1 MAMTLTLTISAALL
15 FVCVALLL
23 VERIGARRRQ
33 FELERTNRELV
44 SVNSRLAELA
54 AHDALTGLYNRRHFY
69 EVLRTEFQ
77 RSRRHHRPLTVLMV
91 DIDHF
96 KRINDEHGHL
106 QGDRVLAEVG
116 QLLSGELRQTDVVAR
131 YGGDEFALILPET
144 GQDPAMVVAEKLRG
158 TVERQRF
165 VHAGVCNELTISVG
179 VAGLDQTLMSED
191 ALMRLTDG
199 ALYRAKEAGRN
210 RVECAPQGVTA
221 LASVN
226 GRKRGALA
234 GAAR

>member
-1 MAMTLTLTISAALL
+1 MTLTLIVSAVVLTVCLLALL
-15 FVCVALLL
+15 F
-23 VERIGARRRQ
+23 ERIGARRRQ
-33 FELERTNRELV
+33 LELERTNRELL

-96 KRINDEHGHL
+96 KRVNDQHGHL
-106 QGDRVLAEVG
+106 QGDRVLSQVG
-116 QLLSGELRQTDVVAR
+116 QLLSDELRQTDVVAR

-144 GQDPAMVVAEKLRG
+144 DERSATIVAEKLRG
-158 TVERQRF
+158 TVEHRRF
-165 VHAGVCNELTISVG
+165 VNGGVCNELTISVG

-191 ALMRLTDG
+191 ALMRLTDA
-199 ALYRAKEAGRN
+199 ALYRAKDAGRN
-210 RVECAPQGVTA
+210 RVECAPEGV
-221 LASVN
+221 ASVTHVN
-226 GRKRGALA
+226 GRKRGTLA
-234 GAAR
+234 GVTG

>member
-1 MAMTLTLTISAALL
+1 MTITLLASASLL
-15 FVCVALLL
+15 FVCLLVL
-23 VERIGARRRQ
+23 VVERIAASRRQ
-33 FELERTNRELV
+33 LELERTNRELM

-96 KRINDEHGHL
+96 KRINDAHGHL
-106 QGDRVLAEVG
+106 HGDGVLIELG
-116 QLLSGELRQTDVVAR
+116 QVLSGGLRQTDVVAR

-144 GQDPAMVVAEKLRG
+144 DQRSAALVAEKLRV
-158 TVERQRF
+158 TVDEWRF
-165 VHAGVCNELTISVG
+165 VQSGVCNELTVSIG

-210 RVECAPQGVTA
+210 RVECAPDGVAAMTRVNGHGKAGTLAGVT
-221 LASVN
+221 
-226 GRKRGALA
+226 G
-234 GAAR
+234 